1 MFYRY
6 RGNCYNFNTGKSLNR
21 TPIEMKYSYLAG
33 INYGLQM
40 TIYTHHNKM
49 LSSLV
54 KSTGVILKIENNSYS
69 VDSHN
74 GYDIS
79 SGFKTKVAIERI
91 FKTSLSKPY
100 SSCDIY
106 EDERPSLV
114 DYELYD
120 LIYHSKYTY
129 EQQLCIGNSK
139 NYRFFRFFK

>member
-6 RGNCYNFNTGKSLNR
+6 RGNCYNFNAGKNLNR

-33 INYGLQM
+33 INYGLQL
-40 TIYTHHNKM
+40 TIYTHQNEM
-49 LSSLV
+49 LSSFV
-54 KSTGVILKIENNSYS
+54 KSTGVLLKIENTTFS

-79 SGFKTKVAIERI
+79 SGFKTKVSMERV
-91 FKTSLSKPY
+91 FKSSLPKPY
-100 SSCDIY
+100 SSCDLDG
-106 EDERPSLV
+106 DERPRLV

-139 NYRFFRFFK
+139 AAIFYC